1 MIRNLS
7 HMIPKII
14 FILRKGDETMK
25 HWGKIGILI
34 CTILFSLIACQKP
47 TQKDTL
53 MAPIHPETFISD
65 LVNNTENAYEL
76 SVLPWFLPEQDV
88 KRVMKDYE
96 RITEDTQGK
105 TLIYRITGNMKNG
118 EEVIEEIYLG
128 ISTKASKFFD
138 AHTLG
143 LVNINFYLEK
153 EETAKELADILYG
166 EAKELASVQQ
176 ETPFMETD
184 TLVMYKKES
193 GSYLSINYLGA
204 LIPEEAAAKK
214 SPWNKTYGIRV
225 LLWMPVPQNEL
236 ML

>member
-1 MIRNLS
+1 M
-7 HMIPKII
+7 
-14 FILRKGDETMK
+14 RKGDETMK
-25 HWGKIGILI
+25 HCGKIGILI
-34 CTILFSLIACQKP
+34 CTILLSLIACQKP
-47 TQKDTL
+47 TQKDTM

-65 LVNNTENAYEL
+65 LVNNTKNAYEL
-76 SVLPWFLPEQDV
+76 SVLPWFLPEQEV
-88 KRVMKDYE
+88 KRVMEDYE
-96 RITEDTQGK
+96 LIAEDEQGK
-105 TLIYRITGNMKNG
+105 TLIYRITGNMKSG
-118 EEVIEEIYLG
+118 EEVIEEVYLG

-153 EETAKELADILYG
+153 EETAKELA
-166 EAKELASVQQ
+166 SVQQ

-184 TLVMYKKES
+184 SLVMYKKES
-193 GSYLSINYLGA
+193 GSYLSINYIGA
-204 LIPEEAAAKK
+204 LIPEEAADKK

>member
-1 MIRNLS
+1 
-7 HMIPKII
+7 
-14 FILRKGDETMK
+14 MK
-25 HWGKIGILI
+25 HCGKIGILI
-34 CTILFSLIACQKP
+34 CTILLSLIACQKP
-47 TQKDTL
+47 TQKDTM

-65 LVNNTENAYEL
+65 LVNNTKNAYEL
-76 SVLPWFLPEQDV
+76 SVLPWFLPEQEV
-88 KRVMKDYE
+88 KRVMEDYE
-96 RITEDTQGK
+96 LIAEDEQGK
-105 TLIYRITGNMKNG
+105 TLIYRITGNMKSG
-118 EEVIEEIYLG
+118 EEVIEEVYLG

-153 EETAKELADILYG
+153 EETAKELA
-166 EAKELASVQQ
+166 SVQQ

-184 TLVMYKKES
+184 SLVMYKKES
-193 GSYLSINYLGA
+193 GSYLSINYIGA
-204 LIPEEAAAKK
+204 LIPEEAADKK